1 MGSGRPSTVRTA
13 LLTTTGAV
21 LAITAMEA
29 VGRTEVFGPGWP
41 PLSHVLEEVRSPG
54 RGALLGRAFAATAR
68 AAGTGLLTG
77 SLIALAVAVLG
88 AALPVLQ
95 PGLDRLAAVVNAIP
109 LIALGPLLFS
119 TVGRDGSPAVIA
131 ALACGFVVFV
141 AAASGLSAASP
152 AHRDVLAALG
162 ASRRTT
168 LLRLQLPAAVPM
180 VLDALTL
187 AAPAAVL
194 GAVVGEWFGA
204 SRGLGL
210 LLVSSMQNYQT
221 ELLWAAGL
229 AAALQSIAAYL
240 LLGAVRAAVAWR
252 FR

>member
-1 MGSGRPSTVRTA
+1 MRFGPRPVRTA
-13 LLTTTGAV
+13 VLATAGAV
-21 LAITAMEA
+21 LAIAGMEA

-41 PLSHVLEEVRSPG
+41 PLSQVLGEVRSPG
-54 RGALLGRAFAATAR
+54 RGALIGRALAATAG
-68 AAGTGLLTG
+68 AAGTGLLLGT
-77 SLIALAVAVLG
+77 LIALAVAVVG

-109 LIALGPLLFS
+109 LIALGPLLFT

-141 AAASGLSAASP
+141 AATSGLAATSP
-152 AHRDVLAALG
+152 VHRDVLAALG
-162 ASRRTT
+162 ACRRTV
-168 LLRLQLPAAVPM
+168 LLRLQLPAAVPT
-180 VLDALTL
+180 VLDGLTL

-204 SRGLGL
+204 PRGLGL
-210 LLVSSMQNYQT
+210 LLVSAMQNYQT

-240 LLGAVRAAVAWR
+240 LLGAVRTAVARR
-252 FR
+252 FG